1 MLATWEVRCQGS
13 PTPIVDL
20 RGKDPVKVNQD
31 MADCQ
36 VSHGNTFAVGNP
48 IANCMKGKGYTLMGV
63 Y

>member
-1 MLATWEVRCQGS
+1 
-13 PTPIVDL
+13 
-20 RGKDPVKVNQD
+20 